1 MVGNTSRV
9 RSRTNA
15 GPPPRHPPL
24 VQPTLTGAHVRLV
37 PLSHDHVPALCEVG
51 LDPEI
56 WRWVPSNVDTIEGM
70 HAFVTEA
77 LAERDAG
84 RAIPFAQI
92 DAASGRVVGSTR
104 FANIDRTHRRAEIGW
119 TWIGRRW
126 QRTAINTEAKLL
138 LFTHA
143 FEVMGCKRVELKTDA
158 LNAQSRRAIARV
170 GAVQEG
176 IFRRH
181 MITSTGRSRD
191 TVYFSVIDEEWPA
204 VRQSLRD
211 RLAGGLE
218 PSG

>member
-1 MVGNTSRV
+1 MR
-9 RSRTNA
+9 
-15 GPPPRHPPL
+15 
-24 VQPTLTGAHVRLV
+24 
-37 PLSHDHVPALCEVG
+37 
-51 LDPEI
+51 
-56 WRWVPSNVDTIEGM
+56 
-70 HAFVTEA
+70 AFVTEA

-92 DAASGRVVGSTR
+92 DAATGRLAGSTR
-104 FANIDRTHRRAEIGW
+104 LANIDRTHRRAEIGW
-119 TWIGRRW
+119 TWIGRPW

-158 LNAQSRRAIARV
+158 LNAPSRRAIARL

-181 MITSTGRSRD
+181 MITDSGRSRD

-204 VRQSLRD
+204 VRQGLKDRLRD
-211 RLAGGLE
+211 GLHPQASVRPHAG
-218 PSG
+218 